1 MMTSDERWADLAEHA
16 HKPTPADAATESAGL
31 CDDWVGHQDFVTGW
45 QRELHEVLDAALDVF
60 DLRAKYPDTQVTYTT
75 SYGTYPST
83 RPGRLDFH
91 ADLLLAAKDAKSSA
105 AYKKIRGTK

>member
-1 MMTSDERWADLAEHA
+1 MFNRKTNAALAKRDEQARLERCQENLREAESLIE
-16 HKPTPADAATESAGL
+16 TRR
-31 CDDWVGHQDFVTGW
+31 Q
-45 QRELHEVLDAALDVF
+45 ELHDVLDAALDVF

>member
-1 MMTSDERWADLAEHA
+1 MFNRKTNDALAKVLAKYDEQARLEMWREELREAGSLNEKRQRDLE
-16 HKPTPADAATESAGL
+16 G
-31 CDDWVGHQDFVTGW
+31 
-45 QRELHEVLDAALDVF
+45 VLDAALDVF
-60 DLRAKYPDTQVTYTT
+60 DLRAKYPDTQVTDHRVTGWAYK
-75 SYGTYPST
+75 ST

>member
-1 MMTSDERWADLAEHA
+1 MFNRKTNDALAKGDKERLYLKARLEMYRDSARLAESLNE
-16 HKPTPADAATESAGL
+16 KGERDLEG
-31 CDDWVGHQDFVTGW
+31 
-45 QRELHEVLDAALDVF
+45 VLDAALDVF
-60 DLRAKYPDTQVTYTT
+60 DLRAKYPDT
-75 SYGTYPST
+75 ST

>member
-1 MMTSDERWADLAEHA
+1 MFNRKTNDALAE
-16 HKPTPADAATESAGL
+16 TRLEL
-31 CDDWVGHQDFVTGW
+31 CEGSLREALALIETRL
-45 QRELHEVLDAALDVF
+45 RELNEVLDAALDVF

-75 SYGTYPST
+75 SYGTYKST

>member
-1 MMTSDERWADLAEHA
+1 MSNAMP

-60 DLRAKYPDTQVTYTT
+60 DLRAKYPDT
-75 SYGTYPST
+75 ST

-105 AYKKIRGTK
+105 AYKKIRGTKR

>member
-1 MMTSDERWADLAEHA
+1 MFNRKTNDALAEA
-16 HKPTPADAATESAGL
+16 RLEVCEGSRREALALTEKRQEDL
-31 CDDWVGHQDFVTGW
+31 N
-45 QRELHEVLDAALDVF
+45 EVLDAALDVF

>member
-1 MMTSDERWADLAEHA
+1 MFNRKTNDALAEA
-16 HKPTPADAATESAGL
+16 RLEVCGGSLREALALTEKRQEDL
-31 CDDWVGHQDFVTGW
+31 N
-45 QRELHEVLDAALDVF
+45 EVLDAALDVF